1 MGGNQWLELYQ
12 NAVLE
17 VNRNKLQERIKLA
30 EDAINQRAAT
40 FNGQV
45 FRDERMAMQD
55 ALAALRLLK
64 REWEQNAVDESSRR
78 TAV

>member
-1 MGGNQWLELYQ
+1 MGGNQWLELYR

-17 VNRNKLQERIKLA
+17 VNRTKLQERIKLA

-40 FNGQV
+40 FNGEV
-45 FRDERMAMQD
+45 SRDERMAMQD
-55 ALAALRLLK
+55 ALAALRVLR
-64 REWEQNAVDESSRR
+64 REWEQNAVDESPRR

>member
-17 VNRNKLQERIKLA
+17 VNRTKLQERIKLA

-40 FNGQV
+40 FNGEV
-45 FRDERMAMQD
+45 SRDERIAMQD

-64 REWEQNAVDESSRR
+64 REWEQNGVS
-78 TAV
+78 